1 MGYAQLTENQRYQI
15 YALKKAGHK
24 QIRIASLINVDK
36 STISRE
42 LKRNTGLRGYRPR
55 QAHMLSQYRK
65 TVKYK
70 SRISSESWEDIDRL
84 IQEDLS
90 PEQTSV
96 WLKKNTDTKVSH
108 EWIYVHIRQD
118 KQNGGTLHT
127 HLRCKK
133 KRRKKYGSNSLQGQ
147 LVNRVSIEDRPA
159 IVDSKARIGDWEIDT
174 IIGGSHKQA
183 IVTLTERY
191 TRFTLMAKVKRRTA
205 SQVAKVTIEM
215 LKPYMSNL
223 HTITADNG
231 KEFAAHEEISRVLKA
246 DFYFAHPYSSY
257 ERGLNEN
264 TNGLIRQYFP
274 KGSDFQGITSEDT
287 GKVINKLNNRPRKC
301 LGFQTPNQLFLWH

>member
-1 MGYAQLTENQRYQI
+1 MGYTQLTEHQRYQI

-24 QIRIASLINVDK
+24 QIQIASLIKVDK

-42 LKRNTGLRGYRPR
+42 IKRNTGLRGYRPR
-55 QAHMLSQYRK
+55 QAQMSAQYRK

-70 SRISSESWEDIDRL
+70 PRISSESWEDIDRL

-96 WLKKNTDTKVSH
+96 WLKKNTDTQVSH
-108 EWIYVHIRQD
+108 EWIYEHIRQD

-147 LVNRVSIEDRPA
+147 IVNRVSIEDRPA
-159 IVDSKARIGDWEIDT
+159 IVDTKERIGDWEIDT
-174 IIGGSHKQA
+174 IIGGNHKQA

-191 TRFTLMAKVKRRTA
+191 TRFTLMAKVKQRTA
-205 SQVAKVTIEM
+205 SQVAEVTIEM

-231 KEFAAHEEISRVLKA
+231 KEFANHEEISRELMV

-274 KGSDFQGITSEDT
+274 KGSDFQSITREDT
-287 GKVINKLNNRPRKC
+287 EKVIKKLNNRPRKC
-301 LGFQTPNQLFLWH
+301 LDFKTPNQLFLWH